1 MYLVRDWIAA
11 RELNPFGDALTI
23 NRGTLMRSGD
33 QMDVPADS
41 ILSEPNTISLHAPW
55 SAPREEPPSSDTLE
69 SDQALMERYRAG
81 DAAAFNELYR
91 RFRAPLRR
99 FVAKLSWEPGEADEV
114 VQEVWLAVIRGA
126 RSYRPTAKFTTFL
139 FSIAHRRLQDHWRSR
154 GRRDHALPAPD
165 SAPDLEQVVDD
176 GAPIPED
183 WVAHAELRNALMA
196 AIDRLPPPQR
206 AVFLLQAEA
215 DLTLEEIAVATGAG
229 VETTK
234 SRMRYAVARLRAELA
249 QWRRQETRST

>member
-1 MYLVRDWIAA
+1 
-11 RELNPFGDALTI
+11 
-23 NRGTLMRSGD
+23 
-33 QMDVPADS
+33 MDVPAAS
-41 ILSEPNTISLHAPW
+41 ILSELNTISLHAPR
-55 SAPREEPPSSDTLE
+55 SAPREETPGSEMLE
-69 SDQALMERYRAG
+69 SDQALMARYRAG
-81 DAAAFNELYR
+81 EAAAFNELYR

-99 FVAKLSWEPGEADEV
+99 FVAKLSWEQGEADEI

-165 SAPDLEQVVDD
+165 SAADLEQVADD

-183 WVAHAELRNALMA
+183 LIARTELRNALMT

-206 AVFLLQAEA
+206 AVFLLKAEG

-234 SRMRYAVARLRAELA
+234 SRMRYAVARLRAELV
-249 QWRRQETRST
+249 QWRRQEKRST

>member
-1 MYLVRDWIAA
+1 
-11 RELNPFGDALTI
+11 
-23 NRGTLMRSGD
+23 
-33 QMDVPADS
+33 MDVPVAS
-41 ILSEPNTISLHAPW
+41 ILSELNTISLHAPR
-55 SAPREEPPSSDTLE
+55 SAPREETPGSEVLE
-69 SDQALMERYRAG
+69 SDQALMARYCAG
-81 DAAAFNELYR
+81 EAAAFNELYR

-99 FVAKLSWEPGEADEV
+99 FVAKLSWEQGEADEI

-139 FSIAHRRLQDHWRSR
+139 FSIAHRRLQDHWRCR
-154 GRRDHALPAPD
+154 GRRDHTLAPD
-165 SAPDLEQVVDD
+165 PARDPEEIVDD
-176 GAPIPED
+176 GAPIPEE
-183 WVAHAELRNALMA
+183 WVARAELRNALTA
-196 AIDRLPPPQR
+196 AIERLPPPQR
-206 AVFLLQAEA
+206 AVFLLKAEA